1 MEDKM
6 RIPKQA
12 SLILPFLLIC
22 LFQSNINAQGFLKN
36 FLSNSLIKE
45 GKQFKSNGK
54 FPSAITKFTKSIKRK
69 PDNLEAYYQLGLIF
83 EEVMHD
89 YDKAISLYKSVIS
102 LSDGVNPVGTDEELK
117 AFNSLITKASTGIDR
132 VIGQKF
138 ESIEKPKIPVYI
150 MVKPYQ
156 KISKEPKLLSFSIHK
171 TTSYASEFKLLE
183 SSNNWYQ
190 INVPSTGK
198 GWVNGKDIL
207 KIIQKDEKAV
217 ETSPA
222 GKAALYHRFVD
233 RYPESRF
240 AQNAKDKADDIY
252 YGLAKEEGSINSY
265 SMYLKENPNGKY
277 SEEVQLKKDELTFED
292 EGFLNNINRLRQW
305 IINNPESTY
314 LEKAK
319 NRIDKLTFAQA
330 KYDNNTVSLEGYIID
345 YPAGK
350 FVPEAKQLLEDLK
363 YNQAK
368 FNDTVAS
375 YGKYLDEYPEGKYA
389 DAAARRVDGKNF
401 SALLNSQN
409 IELLVG
415 HLRKETNKE
424 RKELVIKRVEELYF
438 KKADEVNNDVEAI
451 KMYEEYLQ
459 EYQDGLYAKD
469 AKESIE
475 ELSFNI
481 AAKANT
487 KVAYRNFI
495 REFPQSKHYKE
506 AIDGI
511 EVLDFDVALGKDT
524 IESLKQFLK
533 MYPKGKFVQNAKNRI
548 EEIAFSGTKNMDTID
563 GYRIFIREYPD
574 GEFFQQAKNR
584 IEKLAFKDAKT
595 KNTTNAYKE
604 FIAEYPDSHLTKT
617 AKNII
622 ETGYYENARLKGTIE
637 AYKEYVELYPDGTHL
652 AEARLTID
660 NLTFEPYKQKDSV
673 RSFKKFI
680 KKYPDNKYVE
690 GAKERID
697 QLDFEYYQ
705 KKNTLKSYKE
715 FVTKY
720 PDNRNVSEARQKII
734 LLQSSNI
741 GGESDFD
748 FPYLLTIIIFSGV
761 GIAIAVVLKRKRIG
775 SIVQSWQQGDWSCE
789 CDMRHNKDVEN
800 CSVCKNI
807 RPKTNKVSL
816 IGSATRLKE
825 KSCEMYEKL
834 PQKEVIV
841 QKTKDIQSKAINTV
855 GKMKEYH
862 DKLEK
867 NRKEKYQKV
876 KEEPVSKESDNKSKS
891 KIKPTKDKAKVY
903 GKPSSS
909 KGISIISYFMSVFLP
924 FAYFFS
930 RKRTTAGIVSL
941 VICLVSIPLMFIF
954 IGIFSYFAM
963 SFWACWSL
971 RYELLQE
978 YATMQ
983 AEAMAKKLIEIR
995 ETDS

>member
-1 MEDKM
+1 M
-6 RIPKQA
+6 
-12 SLILPFLLIC
+12 
-22 LFQSNINAQGFLKN
+22 
-36 FLSNSLIKE
+36 
-45 GKQFKSNGK
+45 KSDGDY
-54 FPSAITKFTKSIKRK
+54 PSAITAFTKSIKRN
-69 PDNLEAYYQLGLIF
+69 PENLEAYYQLGHIF

-89 YDKAISLYKSVIS
+89 HNKAISLYKSVIT
-102 LSDGVNPVGTDEELK
+102 LSEGVKPTGTDEELK
-117 AFNSLITKASTGIDR
+117 VFNSLITNTRDSLDKAIKK
-132 VIGQKF
+132 KF
-138 ESIEKPKIPVYI
+138 ELIEKPKVPVYI
-150 MVKPYQ
+150 MVEPYQ
-156 KISKEPKLLSFSIHK
+156 KILTEPKMFSTSKYK
-171 TTSYASEFKLLE
+171 TTSYTSEFELLNF
-183 SSNNWYQ
+183 SDNWYQ
-190 INVPSTGK
+190 INVPSIGS
-198 GWVNGKDIL
+198 GWINGKNVL
-207 KIIQKDEKAV
+207 KITQKKQKAI
-217 ETSPA
+217 ETSLA
-222 GKAALYHRFVD
+222 GKAALYQRFID
-233 RYPESRF
+233 LYPNSSF
-240 AQNAKDKADDIY
+240 AQNANDKADDIY

-389 DAAARRVDGKNF
+389 DAAARRVDGKKF

-584 IEKLAFKDAKT
+584 I
-595 KNTTNAYKE
+595 
-604 FIAEYPDSHLTKT
+604 
-617 AKNII
+617 
-622 ETGYYENARLKGTIE
+622 
-637 AYKEYVELYPDGTHL
+637 
-652 AEARLTID
+652 
-660 NLTFEPYKQKDSV
+660 
-673 RSFKKFI
+673 
-680 KKYPDNKYVE
+680 
-690 GAKERID
+690 
-697 QLDFEYYQ
+697 
-705 KKNTLKSYKE
+705 
-715 FVTKY
+715 
-720 PDNRNVSEARQKII
+720 
-734 LLQSSNI
+734 
-741 GGESDFD
+741 
-748 FPYLLTIIIFSGV
+748 
-761 GIAIAVVLKRKRIG
+761 
-775 SIVQSWQQGDWSCE
+775 
-789 CDMRHNKDVEN
+789 
-800 CSVCKNI
+800 
-807 RPKTNKVSL
+807 
-816 IGSATRLKE
+816 
-825 KSCEMYEKL
+825 
-834 PQKEVIV
+834 
-841 QKTKDIQSKAINTV
+841 
-855 GKMKEYH
+855 
-862 DKLEK
+862 
-867 NRKEKYQKV
+867 
-876 KEEPVSKESDNKSKS
+876 
-891 KIKPTKDKAKVY
+891 
-903 GKPSSS
+903 
-909 KGISIISYFMSVFLP
+909 
-924 FAYFFS
+924 
-930 RKRTTAGIVSL
+930 
-941 VICLVSIPLMFIF
+941 
-954 IGIFSYFAM
+954 
-963 SFWACWSL
+963 
-971 RYELLQE
+971 
-978 YATMQ
+978 
-983 AEAMAKKLIEIR
+983 
-995 ETDS
+995 